1 MISELA
7 YIGKGAKLGKNVTV
21 EPFAYIADDV
31 VIGDDCYIYAHA
43 TILNGTRMGNRNK
56 VHQGA
61 VLASDP
67 QDLKYTGDKSE
78 LIIGDDNDIRENV
91 VIARAT
97 HAGHATRIGNHCHL
111 MDGVHICHGAV
122 LKDYVMVGLKT
133 IIGGNSVLESYN
145 VLSNAVIIYEDVHIG
160 EWTLILSGTRLRK
173 DVPPYIIATGNPI
186 EYSGANKQIME
197 RLGKDEKVIS
207 HIANAYRLVFNG
219 QNDILDVC
227 RQIEQ
232 QIPDGKEIRNI
243 VKFLRDSEVGLI
255 TKM

>member
-173 DVPPYIIATGNPI
+173 DVPPYIMVKGNPAA
-186 EYSGANKQIME
+186 YHGVNS
-197 RLGKDEKVIS
+197 VILQKNNIKPMDDKTLR
-207 HIANAYRLVFNG
+207 HVMNAYL
-219 QNDILDVC
+219 ILYHANISPQDAAI
-227 RQIEQ
+227 RIKNEIESG
-232 QIPDGKEIRNI
+232 PEIENI
-243 VKFLRDSEVGLI
+243 INFITQSKLI
-255 TKM
+255 V

>member
-7 YIGKGAKLGKNVTV
+7 YVGKGAKIGKNVTV

-43 TILNGTRMGNRNK
+43 TILDGTRMGNRNK
-56 VHQGA
+56 IHQGA

-67 QDLKYTGDKSE
+67 QDLKYKGDKTE

-97 HAGHATRIGNHCHL
+97 NAGHATRIGNNCHL
-111 MDGVHICHGAV
+111 MDGVHICHGAE
-122 LKDYVMVGLKT
+122 LKDWVMVGLKC
-133 IIGGNSVLESYN
+133 IIGGNTTIENYN

-173 DVPPYIIATGNPI
+173 DVPPYIVVKGNPATYHGVNSVI
-186 EYSGANKQIME
+186 LEKNTFKQFDERSVRHIM
-197 RLGKDEKVIS
+197 
-207 HIANAYRLVFNG
+207 NAYL
-219 QNDILDVC
+219 ILYHDNISPQDAAI
-227 RQIEQ
+227 RIKSEIEQ
-232 QIPDGKEIRNI
+232 GPEIENI
-243 VKFLRDSEVGLI
+243 IRFI
-255 TKM
+255 THSKLFV

>member
-43 TILNGTRMGNRNK
+43 TILDGTRMGNRNK

-61 VLASDP
+61 VLGSDP
-67 QDLKYTGDKSE
+67 QDLKYKGDKSE

-97 HAGHATRIGNHCHL
+97 NAGHATRIGSNCHL

-122 LKDYVMVGLKT
+122 LKDYVMVGLKV
-133 IIGGNSVLESYN
+133 IIGGNCVIESFN
-145 VLSNAVIIYEDVHIG
+145 VLSNAVILYENVHIG
-160 EWTLILSGTRLRK
+160 QWTLILSGTRLRK
-173 DVPPYIIATGNPI
+173 DVPPFIVVKGNPAAYHGVNSVI
-186 EYSGANKQIME
+186 LEKNTFMKFDELTVRHIM
-197 RLGKDEKVIS
+197 
-207 HIANAYRLVFNG
+207 NAYL
-219 QNDILDVC
+219 ILYHANISTQDAAI
-227 RQIEQ
+227 RIKNEIENT
-232 QIPDGKEIRNI
+232 PEIENI
-243 VKFLRDSEVGLI
+243 IQFI
-255 TKM
+255 TKSKLIV

>member
-43 TILNGTRMGNRNK
+43 TILDGTRMGNRNK

-61 VLASDP
+61 VLGSDP
-67 QDLKYTGDKSE
+67 QDLKYKGDKSE

-97 HAGHATRIGNHCHL
+97 NAGHATRIGSNCHL

-122 LKDYVMVGLKT
+122 LKDYVMVGLKV
-133 IIGGNSVLESYN
+133 IIGGNCVIESFN
-145 VLSNAVIIYEDVHIG
+145 VLSNAVILYENVAFLPLYGCHARCVFHAFPRPVKSVFRHVQFFPDLDIRHVHDRR
-160 EWTLILSGTRLRK
+160 THS
-173 DVPPYIIATGNPI
+173 
-186 EYSGANKQIME
+186 
-197 RLGKDEKVIS
+197 
-207 HIANAYRLVFNG
+207 
-219 QNDILDVC
+219 
-227 RQIEQ
+227 
-232 QIPDGKEIRNI
+232 
-243 VKFLRDSEVGLI
+243 
-255 TKM
+255 